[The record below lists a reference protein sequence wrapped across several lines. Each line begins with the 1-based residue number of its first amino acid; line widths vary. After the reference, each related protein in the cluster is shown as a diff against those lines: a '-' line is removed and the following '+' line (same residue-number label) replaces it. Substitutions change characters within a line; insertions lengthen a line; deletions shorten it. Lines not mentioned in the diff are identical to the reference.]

1 MKYIL
6 SFLFISSLLFAN
18 IATVV
23 DNVGSSQLL
32 RDGKSIP
39 VAKKQ
44 KLKEHDTIKTGKNAK
59 VKIFFKDNTAV
70 SLGKNTSF
78 EIDSYLFT
86 GKKDSHIKFKV
97 LKGFFKTV
105 TGQISKVAP
114 SRFKLQTKNATIG
127 IRGTVFA
134 ANVGDSVDV
143 VICTDG
149 TIVLFTP
156 NGDVEVS
163 SGKMGRTKKGVKPKV
178 EEYSQKEKEELI
190 KQAGW
195 HGSMSLKELITYIK
209 ANFKEPLRSQLLATL
224 QNILNKDSDERKKYR
239 GKPKTKNVDD
249 KSFVDS
255 ITIND
260 REFDELPNEV
270 EFYPEDLKDGKVI
283 VQGIL
288 ESEDKALSV
297 NSLHVEIT
305 TDGGENWSRA
315 KGHSEW
321 EWSFTPE
328 LEKNYEF
335 SLRVVM
341 EEKPDNA
348 PIVIAGAGLVKQEF
362 QKVDKKIPILVK
374 QKEFTP
380 KVITT
385 EPIVLK
391 FKKFTP
397 KVITTEPIVL
407 KFKKFIAKVITTEP
421 IVLKFKKFVP
431 KIITT
436 EPIVLKFKKFTP
448 KVVTTEPIVL
458 KFKKFVPKVITT
470 EPIVLKFKKQQQF
483 QQVNKQIGSIGVASG
498 VVAIAKTDK
507 NSKANADYET
517 TTPTIKFKLK
527 QPTVYETTT
536 PTIKFKLK
544 QPTVYETTT
553 PTIKFKLR

>member
-1 MKYIL
+1 MRL
-6 SFLFISSLLFAN
+6 LFSFVLLFSSVFAN

-23 DNVGSSQLL
+23 DSVGSSQLL

-39 VAKKQ
+39 VVKKQ

-70 SLGKNTSF
+70 SLGQNTIF
-78 EIDSYLFT
+78 EIDSYIFT
-86 GKKDSHIKFKV
+86 DKKDSHIKFKV

-105 TGQISKVAP
+105 TGQIGKVAP
-114 SRFKLQTKNATIG
+114 SRFKLETKNATIG

-156 NGDVEVS
+156 NGNVEVS
-163 SGKMGRTKKGVKPKV
+163 SGKMGRTQKGVKPKV
-178 EEYSQKEKEELI
+178 KEYSQKEKEELI

-195 HGSMSLKELITYIK
+195 HGSMSLKELIAYIK

-224 QNILNKDSDERKKYR
+224 QNILNKDSDERKKYK
-239 GKPKTKNVDD
+239 GKPKTKNADD

-260 REFDELPNEV
+260 REFDELPNAV

-297 NSLHVEIT
+297 DSLHVEIT
-305 TDGGENWSRA
+305 TNGGESWSRA

-328 LEKNYEF
+328 LEKSYEF

-348 PIVIAGAGLVKQEF
+348 PIVIVGAGLVKQEF
-362 QKVDKKIPILVK
+362 QKPDKKMPILVK

-380 KVITT
+380 KVITA
-385 EPIVLK
+385 ES
-391 FKKFTP
+391 
-397 KVITTEPIVL
+397 
-407 KFKKFIAKVITTEP
+407 
-421 IVLKFKKFVP
+421 
-431 KIITT
+431 
-436 EPIVLKFKKFTP
+436 
-448 KVVTTEPIVL
+448 
-458 KFKKFVPKVITT
+458 
-470 EPIVLKFKKQQQF
+470 IVLKFKKQQQF

-498 VVAIAKTDK
+498 VVSIAKTDK
-507 NSKANADYET
+507 NSKTNADYET
-517 TTPTIKFKLK
+517 TTPIIKFKLRQPTVHEATTPTVK
-527 QPTVYETTT
+527 FKLRQPTVYEATT
-536 PTIKFKLK
+536 PTVKFKLRQPTVYEATTPIVKFKLK